1 MHGSQLALG
10 AGTERMPTFRQRLLS
25 LASGDG
31 EKRAAWL
38 AAYKFARQVNETQVA
53 HVEGQERRILP
64 QGVSVPVSV
73 PVRVQLYFK
82 GCQTWWPCGDNLVT
96 QLIHK

>member
-1 MHGSQLALG
+1 MHGSQPALG

-64 QGVSVPVSV
+64 QGGLEAAATWSDDDLTEFLDFLVLVKLSY
-73 PVRVQLYFK
+73 QLF
-82 GCQTWWPCGDNLVT
+82 V
-96 QLIHK
+96 